1 MGQPSI
7 YTVFQAIENRTLPVQ
22 QSQELVKF
30 AQHDTFFHL
39 AALKHSRANALKAWF
54 ADKVL
59 NRVILGANIN
69 GFGCQIPGCMVEYL
83 EKGFFVE
90 PDDAIRAEKRA
101 HLEGAIVVVNNN
113 DVGQAKAEFADFYT
127 QCDKTIF
134 VAWDWDNH
142 HWLDLSTFLAAHSDV
157 YAPAHHEN
165 LYLLTRYNWA
175 TVGPVYCGTV
185 QWSRVFLAGSIAK
198 IVTTKR
204 SNAPLGMH
212 IPYAPFTYRNRVV
225 STLSQ
230 HYPTI
235 GFSDRNFHVRTTD
248 ERLEEWYSHKVHW
261 IAPVL
266 NDVAIRIFDALSTG
280 GIPVVPA
287 SMQFLPPIASIN
299 RYHIVFSTPDD
310 IMNPKPL
317 IERAVAMFDAGGVDG
332 IVARHRYALDHHH
345 GDQRMAD
352 VMAFVRERFA
362 T

>member
-1 MGQPSI
+1 MGQASKYI
-7 YTVFQAIENRTLPVQ
+7 MFQNIGNRDLPAQ
-22 QSQELVKF
+22 QSNGLVSF
-30 AQHDTFFHL
+30 GQQDAFFHL
-39 AALKHSRANALKAWF
+39 AALKNGRSNSLKAWF
-54 ADKVL
+54 ADKPL
-59 NRVILGANIN
+59 TRVILSANLN
-69 GFGCQIPGCMVEYL
+69 GFGCRIPGCTVEYL
-83 EKGFFVE
+83 DSGFFVE
-90 PDDAIRAEKRA
+90 LDEAVRAKKRE

-113 DVGQAKAEFADFYT
+113 DVGQATEAFADFYT
-127 QCDKTIF
+127 SCNKTIF

-142 HWLDLSTFLAAHSDV
+142 HWLDLSTFLAAHTDL

-165 LYLLTRYNWA
+165 LYLLTRYNWV

-185 QWSRVFLAGSIAK
+185 QWSRSFLTDNIAK
-198 IVTTKR
+198 LVTTNR
-204 SNAPLGMH
+204 SNEPLGMH

-225 STLSQ
+225 TTLSQ

-235 GFSDRNFHVRTTD
+235 GFSGRNFHNRTKE
-248 ERLEEWYSHKVHW
+248 ERLEEWCSHKVHW

-287 SMQFLPPIASIN
+287 SMQFLPPIASIS
-299 RYHIVFSTPDD
+299 REHIVFSTPDD

-317 IERAVAMFDAGGVDG
+317 IERAVAMFDSGGADG

-352 VMAFVRERFA
+352 VMAFVRERFGA
-362 T
+362 